1 MNVINAMSKG
11 VLGIILV
18 FFIAL
23 TTIIHGLVLVKLW
36 AWFITPYFGLPA
48 ITVPV
53 AIGLS
58 LILGMLCTG
67 SDDLKTETKIAT
79 ILTNSNLNSLITL
92 FVGWI
97 VTFFLG

>member
-23 TTIIHGLVLVKLW
+23 TTIILGLVLVKLW

-79 ILTNSNLNSLITL
+79 ILTNSNLKSLITL